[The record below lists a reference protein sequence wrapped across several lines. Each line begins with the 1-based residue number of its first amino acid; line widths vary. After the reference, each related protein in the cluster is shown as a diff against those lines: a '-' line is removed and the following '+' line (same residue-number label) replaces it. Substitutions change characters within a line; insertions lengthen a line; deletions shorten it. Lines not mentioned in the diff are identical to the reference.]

1 LVWCDCFVVLEGLE
15 ILIKRVVIENFK
27 SLEHVELDLR
37 PGINLLV
44 GPNAGG
50 KSNLL
55 EALYFLR
62 LALVDGLRS
71 VPYMPYV
78 PHYWDPLDV
87 VFMRDLSRTIRYQ
100 LDFLC
105 RNPGKGVE
113 HDVSLGVSF
122 RVPPDRSTI
131 LPTEI
136 TISYG
141 GDSVLLISEGGVEVK
156 VRENLFT
163 EVKDHFKDDPNFS
176 SFFEKFKIVGRARG
190 YLTFRADPGL
200 WVDLGTNL
208 VLGVMRVIFPIPASM
223 GFVGVEGIGSA
234 TLYLPPV
241 GWVPL
246 IFKVRPALKE
256 VTKGFESPYP
266 FPVATILDLLTA
278 LSHVVMLKHPDMR
291 ALREPQTLGEAEK
304 LDVRASNLAPVLLSL
319 MSKGKLSRIEEAITE
334 LFPGTRIRPQPQHG
348 RVALLVEEGGVELPP
363 PNVADGLLKV
373 LAILAAVE
381 LGPSLLL
388 IDELENSLHAR
399 LIEYV
404 VDVLNSLDVP
414 VLVATHSPAVVDL
427 VGPERTI
434 VVERGEGGGTRVS
447 RIKDP
452 EGLSRKL
459 RELGVTFSDYVM
471 YRATW
476 WGDGNEAPPS

>member
-1 LVWCDCFVVLEGLE
+1 LEVFVR
-15 ILIKRVVIENFK
+15 RVVIENFK
-27 SLEHVELDLR
+27 SLERVELDLE

-62 LALVDGLRS
+62 LALIDGARS
-71 VPYMPYV
+71 VPYV
-78 PHYWDPLDV
+78 PHAPLYWDPLDV
-87 VFMRDLSRTIRYQ
+87 VFMRDPSRAVRYR

-105 RNPGKGVE
+105 RNPRKRVE

-122 RVPPDRSTI
+122 RVSPDRSTL

-136 TISYG
+136 TVLYG
-141 GDSVLLISEGGVEVK
+141 SDSALIVNEEGMEVRIREELFNEVKEQFKKRFPRGIFGGFFERFRRVGGVGEFLVFRVGSEVW
-156 VRENLFT
+156 
-163 EVKDHFKDDPNFS
+163 
-176 SFFEKFKIVGRARG
+176 A
-190 YLTFRADPGL
+190 
-200 WVDLGTNL
+200 DLGANP
-208 VLGVMRVIFPIPASM
+208 VLSILRALPHSVGYK
-223 GFVGVEGIGSA
+223 GVEGRDVGSVG
-234 TLYLPPV
+234 LFIPPA
-241 GWVPL
+241 GWVL
-246 IFKVRPALKE
+246 LAFRLRPAAG
-256 VTKGFESPYP
+256 TASKGFESPSAAS
-266 FPVATILDLLTA
+266 VAGIHDLLVT
-278 LSHVVMLKHPDMR
+278 LERIVMLKHPDMR
-291 ALREPQTLGEAEK
+291 ALREPKALGESER

-319 MSKGKLSRIEEAITE
+319 MSKGRLSRIEEAFAE
-334 LFPGTRIRPQPQHG
+334 LFPGVRVRPQFQHG

-363 PNVADGLLKV
+363 PNVADGMLKV

-381 LGPSLLL
+381 LNPSLLL

-404 VDVLNSLDVP
+404 VDVLNSLSVP

-434 VVERGEGGGTRVS
+434 VVERGAGGGTRVT
-447 RIKDP
+447 RIEDP

-471 YRATW
+471 YKATW
-476 WGDGNEAPPS
+476 WGEEREAPPS

>member
-1 LVWCDCFVVLEGLE
+1 ME
-15 ILIKRVVIENFK
+15 IFIRRVVIENFK

-62 LALVDGLRS
+62 LALVEGLRS
-71 VPYMPYV
+71 VPYMPHA

-87 VFMRDLSRTIRYQ
+87 VFMRDPGRTIRYR

-105 RNPGKGVE
+105 RNLDRGVE
-113 HDVSLGVSF
+113 HDVSLEVGFNVS
-122 RVPPDRSTI
+122 PDRATL
-131 LPTEI
+131 LPTMF
-136 TISYG
+136 TLSYG
-141 GDSVLLISEGGVEVK
+141 DDLTLSVSEAGVEVK
-156 VRENLFT
+156 VREDLFA
-163 EVKDHFKDDPNFS
+163 EVEDRLKSNPNYGGFLS
-176 SFFEKFKIVGRARG
+176 KFVATGEKGGF
-190 YLTFRADPGL
+190 LTFKAGPNLWADY
-200 WVDLGTNL
+200 GTNL
-208 VLGVMRVIFPIPASM
+208 VLGVLRSLSSFPAVAGYM
-223 GFVGVEGIGSA
+223 GPKGIGSVDM
-234 TLYLPPV
+234 LIHPV

-246 IFKVRPALKE
+246 IFRVRPASRN
-256 VTKGFESPYP
+256 TAKGFESPLKL
-266 FPVATILDLLTA
+266 PVATLYDLLNA
-278 LSHVVMLKHPDMR
+278 LEHVVMLKHPDMR
-291 ALREPQTLGEAEK
+291 ALREPKTLGEAEK
-304 LDVRASNLAPVLLSL
+304 LDIRASNLAPVLLSL
-319 MSKGKLSRIEEAITE
+319 MSKGRLSRIEEAVAE
-334 LFPGTRIRPQPQHG
+334 LFPGTRVRPQLQHG

-404 VDVLNSLDVP
+404 VDVLNSLSVP

-476 WGDGNEAPPS
+476 WGEGNEAPSG